1 MPVGTVPLQRTALN
15 MPLSILMTTSFP
27 IPGEYDGTAMLPIKI
42 VRELKKNGVN
52 VVLAHLKAKPAGGF
66 RVERTEFEGI
76 PSYTLPPSR
85 WVGGLKQIQKLHH
98 FDLVH
103 AQHYGGATRCLPACL
118 LHDWPLVYEIHSL
131 LGDEV
136 ERDKLGRGLKFR
148 ATRFMEQAACNHAA
162 EVIVLG
168 EPVGEVCRTEKS
180 VPADRIHTIYPGIDL
195 GEYEHEV
202 HPFEIPGIGPNHKVV
217 MYIGSIVHPNQGVPL
232 LIGALPAIFAA
243 DPDARCVLVG
253 GPAPAGIEYQTRI
266 APYGDRLITITGTT
280 PDQVVALSRRADV
293 LVHPRLACRENYS
306 VQSKIAVYL
315 AAGRPI
321 IATNFGDYKMLIGE
335 KQSGLLV
342 DVSPD
347 AIATGVIDLLQNPS
361 KAAALAANTRAVAE
375 EYFAMSRN
383 IQRYLNVYQ
392 SAIQRGNR

>member
-1 MPVGTVPLQRTALN
+1 MAFSV
-15 MPLSILMTTSFP
+15 LMTTSFP

-52 VVLAHLKAKPAGGF
+52 VVLAHLKAKPTAGL
-66 RVERTEFEGI
+66 RIRQNDFEGV
-76 PSYTLPPSR
+76 PVYTLPPAR
-85 WVGGLKQIQKLHH
+85 WIGGLKSIWKRHR

-136 ERDKLGRGLKFR
+136 ERDRLGRGLKFR
-148 ATRFMEQAACNHAA
+148 TTQWVEQAACNHAA
-162 EVIVLG
+162 QVIVLG
-168 EPVGEVCRTEKS
+168 EPVGRVCREEKG

-195 GEYEHEV
+195 GEYEQDV
-202 HPFEIPGIGPNHKVV
+202 PPFEIPGLAPHHKVV

-232 LIGALPAIFAA
+232 LIDALPTIFARH
-243 DPDARCVLVG
+243 PDARCVLVG
-253 GPAPAGIEYQTRI
+253 GPSAAALEYQSRI
-266 APYGDRLITITGTT
+266 TPFGDRLITIAGTT
-280 PDQVVALSRRADV
+280 PQQVVALSRRADV

-321 IATNFGDYKMLIGE
+321 VATNFADYQMLLGE
-335 KQSGLLV
+335 NQAGLLV
-342 DVSPD
+342 DVSPE
-347 AIATGVIDLLQNPS
+347 AIAKGVIDLLDHPA
-361 KAAALAANTRAVAE
+361 KAASLAANTKRVAE
-375 EYFAMSRN
+375 EHFAMSRN
-383 IQRYLNVYQ
+383 ISRYMDVYKLAV
-392 SAIQRGNR
+392 SRGNR